1 MATCWPKQSS
11 SARIKRVTGN
21 RERGAVGRLE
31 TVEMYHLGCWFGFCV
46 GAHITIA
53 LSSARRCP
61 TMETPKSFKSPA
73 VRLGRSFSVIAFSR
87 KAASPNELCRLD
99 PKHPEIDTISEHGA
113 WLGARAGQSV
123 PHRRS

>member
-31 TVEMYHLGCWFGFCV
+31 TVEMYHL
-46 GAHITIA
+46 
-53 LSSARRCP
+53 
-61 TMETPKSFKSPA
+61 ESFKSPA